1 MGELLFNPNGRIG
14 RNRFWQGMVILTVAS
29 VLVAAGFRMV
39 SVPLVFLHFVL
50 IYPYICVVGK
60 RLHDA
65 GLTAWLSLLVWL
77 GAMIVN
83 QIVSGVLGRFM
94 ISPETLETY
103 EKVME
108 LLEQNEVDP
117 AMEGMMIVLRDT
129 VPLVVVTT
137 ILVGAIVALALGAI
151 RPEPRENKHGPV
163 PGSDPS
169 GSFQ

>member
-29 VLVAAGFRMV
+29 VLIAAGFRMV
-39 SVPLVFLHFVL
+39 SVPLAFLHLVL
-50 IYPYICVVGK
+50 IYPYICVIGK

-65 GLTAWLSLLVWL
+65 GLTAWLTLAVWL
-77 GAMIVN
+77 AAMIIN
-83 QIVSGVLGRFM
+83 QIVSGILGTFM

-108 LLEQNEVDP
+108 LIEQNQVEP

-137 ILVGAIVALALGAI
+137 ILVGAIVAFGLGAI
-151 RPEPRENKHGPV
+151 RTEPRENKHGPV
-163 PGSDPS
+163 PGMDAS
-169 GSFQ
+169 GTFQ

>member
-39 SVPLVFLHFVL
+39 ALPLAFVHFVL

-65 GLTAWLSLLVWL
+65 GLTAWLVLLVWL
-77 GAMIVN
+77 AAMVINQVTSGILGA
-83 QIVSGVLGRFM
+83 FM

-108 LLEQNEVDP
+108 LIEQNQVEP
-117 AMEGMMIVLRDT
+117 AMEGMMIILRDT

-137 ILVGAIVALALGAI
+137 IVVGAVIALGLGFL
-151 RPEPRENKHGPV
+151 RTEPRENKHGPV
-163 PGSDPS
+163 PGADAA
-169 GSFQ
+169 GTFQ